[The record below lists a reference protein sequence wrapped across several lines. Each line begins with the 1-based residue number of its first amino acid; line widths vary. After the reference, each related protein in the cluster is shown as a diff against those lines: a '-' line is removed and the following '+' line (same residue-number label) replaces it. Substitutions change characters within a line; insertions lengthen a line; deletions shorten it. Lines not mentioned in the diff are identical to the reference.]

1 MCRGDKLQVVDGR
14 VPARAKWEKTGGVRV
29 STPCSGDNLAR
40 GRPSRAACSHELHP
54 GGLEPELRRNRT
66 REAQRHASHQ
76 AWFATAQFHQLLPI
90 CKRTSPTESLMV
102 LGKVGME
109 IPRDLRPVP

>member
-1 MCRGDKLQVVDGR
+1 MCRGDKLEVVDGR

-40 GRPSRAACSHELHP
+40 GRPARAACSHELHP
-54 GGLEPELRRNRT
+54 RGLEPQRR
-66 REAQRHASHQ
+66 ASHQ
-76 AWFATAQFHQLLPI
+76 AWFAAAHFHQLLPTG
-90 CKRTSPTESLMV
+90 KRAFPTESLMI

-109 IPRDLRPVP
+109 IPLDWHP